1 MTVAEMLQIP
11 SLNGLQVLAGFEGL
25 SRQISTVSVMDA
37 PDIYNWMKGGEFLI
51 TSAYAMKDDVENLMG
66 LIEKLNQKGVAA
78 FGIKISRFIREL
90 PQNVLDTANRL
101 GIPLI
106 SISENYAFT
115 DIINPVLYSI
125 VNQQAATLLQAEKI
139 HQAFL
144 GLALRSAEAEEILDV
159 LAEIMECE
167 VGHVDLVFYNHVFS
181 KNSGS
186 HKEQFLSIE
195 QGKNW
200 KNELMQTMDC
210 YSLEHG
216 KSLYGYILLPKGM
229 LGAALNDN
237 MRSAVE
243 YAGIVLTLQI
253 QTRISNRRIEEKY
266 RNEFISDLIYNNIKS
281 EDEIINRAKTYSWDL
296 RCGGLVAILDVNNI
310 KKLFLHQIDKAANTK
325 LEDTLQSIFD
335 MAQRIMIQSIPKAI
349 YYRLSDHVVYI
360 IPYEAAQQ
368 NKMLKLLEN
377 VFAKIRSTVKQHASY
392 TVSMGVG
399 SYQEKM
405 MDIYKSYQQAR
416 MTVNL
421 SYQLERYDDILFYDN
436 MGIYRLLA
444 GKQQSAVCRE
454 YLERYIQ
461 PIRQHDQQYH
471 TNLLQSLQVMINCS
485 WNLRQAA
492 EELFI
497 HYNSAKYRY
506 QKLCE
511 LLNMDLRNPDQRLN
525 MEIAMKV
532 YHMYNQH
539 LF

>member
-11 SLNGLQVLAGFEGL
+11 SLSGLQVLAGFEGL

-90 PQNVLDTANRL
+90 PQNVLDAANRL
-101 GIPLI
+101 GFPLI

-125 VNQQAATLLQAEKI
+125 VNQQAASLMQAEKI

-144 GLALRSAEAEEILDV
+144 GLALRSAGAEEILDV
-159 LAEIMECE
+159 LADIMECE
-167 VGHVDLVFYNHVFS
+167 VGHIDLVFDKNVFS
-181 KNSGS
+181 KNSDS
-186 HKEQFLSIE
+186 HRELFLSIE
-195 QGKNW
+195 QEKNW
-200 KNELMQTMDC
+200 ESKLKQIMDC
-210 YSLEHG
+210 YPLEHG
-216 KSLYGYILLPKGM
+216 RSLYGYILLPKGA
-229 LGAALNDN
+229 LGDALNDN
-237 MRSAVE
+237 IRAAVE

-281 EDEIINRAKTYSWDL
+281 EDEIINRASTYGWDL
-296 RCGGLVAILDVNNI
+296 HCGGLVAIVDVNNI
-310 KKLFLHQIDKAANTK
+310 KKLFLHQINKEANTE
-325 LEDTLQSIFD
+325 LEDTLQSIFN
-335 MAQRIMIQSIPKAI
+335 MAQRIMIQSIPNAI

-360 IPYEAAQQ
+360 IPFDAAHQSELPQ
-368 NKMLKLLEN
+368 LLNE
-377 VFAKIRSTVKQHASY
+377 VFSKIRSAVKQHACY

-399 SYQEKM
+399 SYQMKM
-405 MDIYKSYQQAR
+405 LDIYKSYQQAR
-416 MTVNL
+416 MTINL

-444 GKQQSAVCRE
+444 GKQQDGVCRE
-454 YLERYIQ
+454 YMERYIL
-461 PIRQHDQQYH
+461 PIRKYDQQYH

-492 EELFI
+492 EELFV

-506 QKLCE
+506 QKMCE
-511 LLNMDLRNPDQRLN
+511 LLNMDLRNPDHRLN
-525 MEIAMKV
+525 MEIAIRV

-539 LF
+539 LL